1 MARDP
6 LGLFADV
13 EEDRSVARPTRGSPS
28 VELLDPQR
36 LVADGWLRREIPMH
50 VVEADHRELRAESL
64 RLLGI
69 EREDDD
75 WRAERND
82 RADPDRDALHVLQYE
97 RCRLD
102 PRRELTRTLAFLGLD
117 DFEPPAALLQYGA
130 NLTQGTRYQPE
141 PRVREAF
148 IDTLSGDLSRLLADF
163 PEIDPDLWPSCQALG

>member
-1 MARDP
+1 MPRTAGSAVFTAAIRSAVNVAMPHARSITKVFVRDVDRSRSMARDP

-36 LVADGWLRREIPMH
+36 LVADGWLGREIPTH

-82 RADPDRDALHVLQYE
+82 RADPDREGIVADHVQ
-97 RCRLD
+97 RLPTM
-102 PRRELTRTLAFLGLD
+102 PRAEEMRW
-117 DFEPPAALLQYGA
+117 
-130 NLTQGTRYQPE
+130 
-141 PRVREAF
+141 PRVDERSAA
-148 IDTLSGDLSRLLADF
+148 GGLAK
-163 PEIDPDLWPSCQALG
+163 EWQRRA